1 MTPEE
6 QLENVRKLAHTVRN
20 ELFSERAS
28 LTEMDEYVANIANAV
43 PSKGGARMAV
53 FLAYHMA
60 LNTMSAKILELTTVK
75 GNNHGS

>member
-28 LTEMDEYVANIANAV
+28 LTEMDDYVASIASAV
-43 PSKGGARMAV
+43 PPKGGARMAV

-60 LNTMSAKILELTTVK
+60 LNTMSAKILELTAK
-75 GNNHGS
+75 ENNHGS